1 MKKLLIAIWMLL
13 LLLLGTNTIWFV
25 YLDKKIDRVIERQ
38 NEINGKT
45 YEVIQ
50 AHEKSLRIIE
60 TNNEIMFSII
70 VDGDYYE
77 KD

>member
-1 MKKLLIAIWMLL
+1 MKKLLIALCMLNVIL
-13 LLLLGTNTIWFV
+13 LIMTLIEFIA
-25 YLDKKIDRVIERQ
+25 LDKKIDKVVDRQ

-45 YEVIQ
+45 CEILQ
-50 AHEKSLRIIE
+50 AHEKSLRIME